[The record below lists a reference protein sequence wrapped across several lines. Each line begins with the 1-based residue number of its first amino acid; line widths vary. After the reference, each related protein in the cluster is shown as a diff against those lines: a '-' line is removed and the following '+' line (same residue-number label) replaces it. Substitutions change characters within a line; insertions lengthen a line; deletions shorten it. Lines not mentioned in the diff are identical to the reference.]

1 VGPDPQLDAVIAAVP
16 EWRGHEPTITP
27 IEAGRTNRNYR
38 VEVGSATFFLRLSHE
53 DTALLG
59 IDRVAEYEA
68 ALAAAASGVGPE
80 VVAHLPEHG
89 CLITVWV
96 PGEPL
101 AEGDMEQESVLADV
115 ARVVSTI
122 HAGPALPATFDTF
135 RIVEAYRRVSVE
147 RGVPIPEAYG
157 PAHAH
162 AERIEAAFARAPVR
176 ARPCHNDLLSDNFL
190 RGTDGFWL
198 VDYEYS
204 GMGDPFF
211 DLGNLSINN
220 GLSEASQETLLRL
233 TFGEPTQAHRA
244 RLQLMRIMSDY
255 REAMWGVIQQG
266 LSTLDIDYVA
276 YADRHFERLLR
287 SMADERFE
295 RWLEQ
300 AAEAI

>member
-89 CLITVWV
+89 CLITAWV
-96 PGEPL
+96 AGEPL

-122 HAGPALPATFDTF
+122 HAGPALPATFDVF
-135 RIVEAYRRVSVE
+135 RIVEAYRRVSAE

-162 AERIEAAFARAPVR
+162 AERIEAAFARAPVP

-190 RGTDGFWL
+190 KGTDGFWL

-233 TFGEPTQAHRA
+233 MFGEPTQAHRA

-276 YADRHFERLLR
+276 YADRHFGRLLR